1 MLGFR
6 AVHKRRSVG
15 VRGRSGPKRSFLLP
29 CFAQIAMMIA
39 AISGPAPAAATGVL
53 QCVPF
58 ARAMSGI
65 NIHGDADSWWGQA
78 AHQFDRG
85 LRPKVGAVLA
95 FKATAVMPRGHVAV
109 VDSIIDERHILLD
122 HANWSQPGMIEQGV
136 LAVDT
141 SVAGDW
147 SEVRV
152 WYAPVHGLGSRESPA
167 YGFIYTPAPAS
178 QSSTGLT
185 AFERA
190 FATLDTTPETQ
201 SETQLAQ
208 SDYAPAET
216 IGHFG
221 TTEDRPVPQNILAS
235 QHSPG

>member
-6 AVHKRRSVG
+6 AVQKRRSVG
-15 VRGRSGPKRSFLLP
+15 VREHSGAKRSCPLP
-29 CFAQIAMMIA
+29 CFAMMMA
-39 AISGPAPAAATGVL
+39 AFSVPASAGATGVL

-85 LRPKVGAVLA
+85 LRPRVGAVLA
-95 FKATAVMPRGHVAV
+95 FKATSVMPRGHVAV
-109 VDSIIDERHILLD
+109 VDTIIDDRHILLD

-141 SVAGDW
+141 SAAGDW

-167 YGFIYTPAPAS
+167 YGFIYTPTPS
-178 QSSTGLT
+178 GKNGPGMS

-190 FATLDTTPETQ
+190 FASMDATPVTP
-201 SETQLAQ
+201 SETRIAQ

-216 IGHFG
+216 ADRFDSMD
-221 TTEDRPVPQNILAS
+221 ERPVPQNILAS
-235 QHSPG
+235 QRSPG